1 MKEVFQ
7 NAETRMKK
15 TIDSLNSEYISIRAC
30 RANPSVLDK
39 VMVDYYGTPTPI
51 NQVAAVSVTEARIL
65 TIQPWDMSIV
75 NSVEKA
81 IQKADLGVNPQND
94 GKIIRIIFPQLT
106 EDRRKEIAKDISKM
120 AEEAKVSI
128 RSIRRDVMDKIKAMK
143 KNSEITEDDLKQGEK
158 KVQDI
163 TDKFCAQIDD
173 LCASKSKQVMEV

>member
-15 TIDSLNSEYISIRAC
+15 TIDSLNSEYISIRAG

-163 TDKFCAQIDD
+163 TDQFCAQIDD

>member
-1 MKEVFQ
+1 
-7 NAETRMKK
+7 
-15 TIDSLNSEYISIRAC
+15 
-30 RANPSVLDK
+30 
-39 VMVDYYGTPTPI
+39 MVDYYGTPTPI

-143 KNSEITEDDLKQGEK
+143 KNSEITEDDLKQGER
-158 KVQDI
+158 
-163 TDKFCAQIDD
+163 KFKI
-173 LCASKSKQVMEV
+173 

>member
-15 TIDSLNSEYISIRAC
+15 TIDSLNSEYISIRAG

>member
-1 MKEVFQ
+1 
-7 NAETRMKK
+7 
-15 TIDSLNSEYISIRAC
+15 
-30 RANPSVLDK
+30 
-39 VMVDYYGTPTPI
+39 
-51 NQVAAVSVTEARIL
+51 
-65 TIQPWDMSIV
+65 
-75 NSVEKA
+75 
-81 IQKADLGVNPQND
+81 
-94 GKIIRIIFPQLT
+94 
-106 EDRRKEIAKDISKM
+106 M